1 MKKFGKHLLDCNSR
15 KSLGTLMS
23 FHSVVQA
30 EARMGKK
37 KKKSYNEWGR
47 GLEREKWIVKR

>member
-30 EARMGKK
+30 EARMEKKRKK
-37 KKKSYNEWGR
+37 KKKAITSGERDW
-47 GLEREKWIVKR
+47 REKNGL

>member
-1 MKKFGKHLLDCNSR
+1 MTLKKFGKHLLDCNSR

-37 KKKSYNEWGR
+37 KKKAITSGEGDWR
-47 GLEREKWIVKR
+47 GKNGL